1 MLDLVT
7 SVLGWVASGARVRDQ
22 TDLKT
27 PRNYAPP
34 FTHIFHIMSE
44 RTLDDPEYYAEL
56 LQKSSRPAD
65 RRQPA
70 NQQSCGNIPAI
81 QNVDDELSKRLR
93 TLLDVIADISICE
106 HGNVSATMASVIRD
120 GNVLKTQ
127 LYIVFNHQNDD
138 AAMNCG
144 NHLETIFR
152 MLREVPYTPTDRGS
166 PKFMPNTLKEDFIEI
181 CAVIHNYSFNIF
193 KSRVNKR
200 KKNLLEIRNHIEQDE
215 GFFKPEQHSTLLK
228 FLSCVANIMRA
239 ITDAEHMNQ
248 FPTSTMKMLQTV
260 YSEWTNDNILPKDDL
275 AGNTLTLLDIADNWL
290 AESA

>member
-1 MLDLVT
+1 
-7 SVLGWVASGARVRDQ
+7 
-22 TDLKT
+22 
-27 PRNYAPP
+27 
-34 FTHIFHIMSE
+34 
-44 RTLDDPEYYAEL
+44 
-56 LQKSSRPAD
+56 
-65 RRQPA
+65 
-70 NQQSCGNIPAI
+70 
-81 QNVDDELSKRLR
+81 
-93 TLLDVIADISICE
+93 
-106 HGNVSATMASVIRD
+106 
-120 GNVLKTQ
+120 
-127 LYIVFNHQNDD
+127 
-138 AAMNCG
+138 
-144 NHLETIFR
+144 
-152 MLREVPYTPTDRGS
+152 
-166 PKFMPNTLKEDFIEI
+166 MPNTLMEDFIEI